1 MSILRDFQKP
11 NSWACPFSPAS
22 LLKDKILIG
31 ELKKRGYLVY
41 KGSQMMYDEFQKL
54 EKIVQAWRKNNGSR

>member
-31 ELKKRGYLVY
+31 ELKRRGYVIY
-41 KGSQMMYDEFQKL
+41 KGPKMLYDEIKKL
-54 EKIVQAWRKNNGSR
+54 EETIQRWKGE